1 MSRIK
6 SDKIHIGDDYVLNS
20 NEKSLNEIYNK
31 QKLILD
37 EAKAKAKQIIDEANK
52 TLNEAKDEACSIIE
66 KAKNDANS
74 QAELIIKKAFEEGSK
89 KGFEEG
95 KIQAF
100 QQVTKELEDKIINV
114 DNFAKSTF
122 EIKKKIIRS
131 SYNDV
136 LKLVMLISEKIINK
150 NLEENADTLLNIIN
164 EASLKLNCE
173 DETIKIITNPKMYE
187 KLVSISERIQ
197 NEIPKLKSISI
208 IEDNNVSSDGVIIES
223 LSSRIDATISSCI
236 SEITDK
242 LFNELKSTQDEDI
255 INDFDNE

>member
-52 TLNEAKDEACSIIE
+52 TLNEAKDEANTIIE

-100 QQVTKELEDKIINV
+100 EQVTKELEEKIINV

-122 EIKKKIIRS
+122 DIKKKIIRS

-136 LKLVMLISEKIINK
+136 LKLVVLISEKIIKK

-187 KLVSISERIQ
+187 KLISISERIQ

-223 LSSRIDATISSCI
+223 LSSRIDATLGSCI

-242 LFNELKSTQDEDI
+242 LFNELKSTSDEDI

>member
-6 SDKIHIGDDYVLNS
+6 SDKVHIGNDYVLNS

-37 EAKAKAKQIIDEANK
+37 EAKAKAKQIILEAHK
-52 TLNEAKDEACSIIE
+52 TLEEAKNQAQTIIE
-66 KAKNDANS
+66 KATNEANS
-74 QAELIIKKAFEEGSK
+74 QAELILKKAFEDGSQ

-95 KIQAF
+95 KIQAYKEI
-100 QQVTKELEDKIINV
+100 TKELEDKIINV

-131 SYNDV
+131 AYSDV
-136 LKLVMLISEKIINK
+136 LELVMLVAEKIIKK
-150 NLEENADTLLNIIN
+150 NLEENSDILLNIIN
-164 EASLKLNCE
+164 EASSKLNCE

-197 NEIPKLKSISI
+197 NEIPKLKNISI

-223 LSSRIDATISSCI
+223 LSNRVDATLSSCI
-236 SEITDK
+236 NELTEK

-255 INDFDNE
+255 INDFENE

>member
-197 NEIPKLKSISI
+197 NEIPKLKNISI

>member
-6 SDKIHIGDDYVLNS
+6 SDKVHIGNDYVLNS

-37 EAKAKAKQIIDEANK
+37 EAKAKAKQIILEAHK
-52 TLNEAKDEACSIIE
+52 TLEEAKNQAQTIIE
-66 KAKNDANS
+66 KATNEANS
-74 QAELIIKKAFEEGSK
+74 QAELILKKAFEEGSQ

-95 KIQAF
+95 KIQAYKE
-100 QQVTKELEDKIINV
+100 VTNELEDKIINV

-131 SYNDV
+131 AYSDV
-136 LKLVMLISEKIINK
+136 LELVMLVAEKIIKK
-150 NLEENADTLLNIIN
+150 NLEENSDILLNIIN
-164 EASLKLNCE
+164 EASSKLNCE
-173 DETIKIITNPKMYE
+173 DKTIKIITNPKMYE

-197 NEIPKLKSISI
+197 NEIPKLKNISI

-223 LSSRIDATISSCI
+223 LSNRVDATLSSCI
-236 SEITDK
+236 NELTEK

-255 INDFDNE
+255 INDFENE

>member
-20 NEKSLNEIYNK
+20 NKKSLNEIYNK

-37 EAKAKAKQIIDEANK
+37 EAKAKAKQIINEANS
-52 TLNEAKDEACSIIE
+52 TLNKAKDEANTIIE
-66 KAKNDANS
+66 KAKNEANS
-74 QAELIIKKAFEEGSK
+74 QAQLIIKKAFEEGSK

-95 KIQAF
+95 KIQAYNE
-100 QQVTKELEDKIINV
+100 VTKELEEKIINV

-122 EIKKKIIRS
+122 DIKKKIIRS

-136 LKLVMLISEKIINK
+136 LELVVLISEKIIKK
-150 NLEENADTLLNIIN
+150 NLEENADILLNIIN

-173 DETIKIITNPKMYE
+173 DETIKIITNPKMYN
-187 KLVSISERIQ
+187 KLISISERIQ

-223 LSSRIDATISSCI
+223 LTSRIDATISSCI
-236 SEITDK
+236 SQIMDK

>member
-6 SDKIHIGDDYVLNS
+6 SDKVHIGDDYILNS

-37 EAKAKAKQIIDEANK
+37 EAKAKAKQIILEADK
-52 TLNEAKDEACSIIE
+52 TLEEAKNKAQTIIE
-66 KAKNDANS
+66 KATNEANS
-74 QAELIIKKAFEEGSK
+74 QAELIIKKAFEEGSQ

-95 KIQAF
+95 KVKAYEQI
-100 QQVTKELEDKIINV
+100 TKELEEKIINV
-114 DNFAKSTF
+114 DNFTKSTF

-131 SYNDV
+131 AYSDV
-136 LKLVMLISEKIINK
+136 LELVMLISEKIIKK
-150 NLEENADTLLNIIN
+150 NLEENSDILLNIIS
-164 EASLKLNCE
+164 EASSKLNCE

-197 NEIPKLKSISI
+197 NEIPKLKNISI
-208 IEDNNVSSDGVIIES
+208 IEDNNVASDGVIIES
-223 LSSRIDATISSCI
+223 LSNRVDATLGSCI
-236 SEITDK
+236 NEIREK
-242 LFNELKSTQDEDI
+242 LFNELKSTTDEDI